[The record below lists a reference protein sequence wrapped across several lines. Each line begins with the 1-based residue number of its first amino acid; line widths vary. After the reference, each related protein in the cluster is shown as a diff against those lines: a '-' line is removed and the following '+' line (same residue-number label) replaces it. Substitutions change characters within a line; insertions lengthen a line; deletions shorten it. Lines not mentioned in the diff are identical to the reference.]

1 MYKISMLD
9 KISFILVIIGAVN
22 WGTIG
27 LLNFNLVHFLFGIL
41 PIIERI
47 IYILVFVAGI
57 NLIAIFVRSKFV
69 MKKA

>member
-1 MYKISMLD
+1 MYKISVLD
-9 KISFILVIIGAVN
+9 KVSFILVIIGAIN

-27 LLNFNLVHFLFGIL
+27 LLNFNFVHFLFGIL

-57 NLIAIFVRSKFV
+57 NLVAIFVKSKFV
-69 MKKA
+69 MKKS